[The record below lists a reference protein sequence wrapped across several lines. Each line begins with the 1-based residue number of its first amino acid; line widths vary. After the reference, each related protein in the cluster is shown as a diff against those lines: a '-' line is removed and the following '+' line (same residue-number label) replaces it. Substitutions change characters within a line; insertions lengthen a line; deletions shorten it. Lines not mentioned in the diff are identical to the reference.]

1 MAGDA
6 TTVAKLD
13 ELMTAIRGY
22 DDPRR
27 AASQWKQVY
36 KLLQSTNLPPG
47 RITGVVGMR
56 DVPGLAAMIDQLRA
70 PALDAPADAP
80 GEDICRRAMQA
91 FRKRLSLTVLD
102 EDSKLGRGPLSKG
115 GGAAAAIIPPND
127 WPEPVWQELV
137 RQGKLRYIGHGF
149 YELTKRPDQAGQNC
163 R

>member
-1 MAGDA
+1 MASDP

-27 AASQWKQVY
+27 AASEWKQVY
-36 KLLQSTNLPPG
+36 KLLVSTELPPG

-56 DVPGLAAMIDQLRA
+56 DVPALAAMIDQLRA

-80 GEDICRRAMQA
+80 SEDICRKAMHA
-91 FRKRLSLTVLD
+91 FRKRLALTVLD

-115 GGAAAAIIPPND
+115 GGAAASIVPPNE

-149 YELTKRPDQAGQNC
+149 YELAKRQDQAGGL
-163 R
+163 

>member
-1 MAGDA
+1 MASDP

-13 ELMTAIRGY
+13 ELMAAIQGY

-27 AASQWKQVY
+27 AGSQWKQVF
-36 KLLQSTNLPPG
+36 KLLQGTELPQG
-47 RITGVVGMR
+47 RVTGVVGMR

-70 PALDAPADAP
+70 PALEAPADAP
-80 GEDICRRAMQA
+80 GEDVCRRAMQA
-91 FRKRLSLTVLD
+91 FRKRLALTVLD

-115 GGAAAAIIPPND
+115 GGAEASIVPPNE

-149 YELTKRPDQAGQNC
+149 YELAKR
-163 R
+163 